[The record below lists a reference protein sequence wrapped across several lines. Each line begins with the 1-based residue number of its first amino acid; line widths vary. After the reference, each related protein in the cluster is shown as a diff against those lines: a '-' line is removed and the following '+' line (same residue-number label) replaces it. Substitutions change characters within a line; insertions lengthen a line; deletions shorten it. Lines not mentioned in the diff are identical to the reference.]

1 MAKRLRRYYGTHDL
15 HFITS
20 SCYRRQP
27 ELGSAGRRDLFV
39 KILEEARRK
48 YRRVPK
54 TMRVP
59 HTSRTLRCVGF
70 VTIQMCV
77 DHRDAPT
84 LGIILTA

>member
-1 MAKRLRRYYGTHDL
+1 MTKRLRRYYGTHDL
-15 HFITS
+15 HFIT
-20 SCYRRQP
+20 
-27 ELGSAGRRDLFV
+27 G
-39 KILEEARRK
+39 
-48 YRRVPK
+48 
-54 TMRVP
+54 RVP

>member
-1 MAKRLRRYYGTHDL
+1 VEEPSASVA
-15 HFITS
+15 ITGAFS
-20 SCYRRQP
+20 YT
-27 ELGSAGRRDLFV
+27 G
-39 KILEEARRK
+39 
-48 YRRVPK
+48 RVPK

-59 HTSRTLRCVGF
+59 HTSRALRCVGF